1 MRAGKAN
8 GQLVEIAEGQDH
20 NIRLTEA
27 AMSNFTDLVDRYIAI
42 WNESDDER
50 RRDLIT
56 RTWTEDSTYL
66 DPMVR
71 GEGRG
76 GIDAMIRSVQAQFP
90 GLLFRRTRNRAPL
103 LLARHFTH
111 AENAQPGGDAGQ
123 VNVVLDAP
131 GPAPFEPRADPWTPV
146 THDPAAVSVRS
157 LPDGDLS
164 STRVPA
170 FSLK

>member
-8 GQLVEIAEGQDH
+8 GQLVEVAEGQDH

-42 WNESDDER
+42 WNETDDER
-50 RRDLIT
+50 RRDLIA

-76 GIDAMIRSVQAQFP
+76 GIDAMIRGVQAQFP
-90 GLLFRRTRNRAPL
+90 GLLFRRTN
-103 LLARHFTH
+103 
-111 AENAQPGGDAGQ
+111 EVDAHNDRVRFAWELG
-123 VNVVLDAP
+123 P
-131 GPAPFEPRADPWTPV
+131 EGGPALAGGVDFGVIVGDRLQAITGFLDFAPKQ
-146 THDPAAVSVRS
+146 AA
-157 LPDGDLS
+157 
-164 STRVPA
+164 
-170 FSLK
+170 

>member
-42 WNESDDER
+42 WNETDDER
-50 RRDLIT
+50 RLDLIA

-76 GIDAMIRSVQAQFP
+76 GIDAMIRGVQAQFP
-90 GLLFRRTRNRAPL
+90 GLLFRRTSDV
-103 LLARHFTH
+103 
-111 AENAQPGGDAGQ
+111 DAHNGR
-123 VNVVLDAP
+123 VRFAWELGP
-131 GPAPFEPRADPWTPV
+131 EGGPAMAGGVDFGVIT
-146 THDPAAVSVRS
+146 
-157 LPDGDLS
+157 GDRLQS
-164 STRVPA
+164 ITGFIDFAPKQA
-170 FSLK
+170 M

>member
-8 GQLVEIAEGQDH
+8 GQLVEIAECQDH

-42 WNESDDER
+42 WNETDDKR
-50 RRDLIT
+50 RRDLIA

-76 GIDAMIRSVQAQFP
+76 GIDAMIRGVQAQFP
-90 GLLFRRTRNRAPL
+90 GLLFSRTSDV
-103 LLARHFTH
+103 
-111 AENAQPGGDAGQ
+111 DAHNGR
-123 VNVVLDAP
+123 VRFAWELGP
-131 GPAPFEPRADPWTPV
+131 EGGPALAGGVDFGVIVGDRLQMITGFLDFAPKQ
-146 THDPAAVSVRS
+146 AA
-157 LPDGDLS
+157 
-164 STRVPA
+164 
-170 FSLK
+170 

>member
-8 GQLVEIAEGQDH
+8 GQLVEIAERQDH

-42 WNESDDER
+42 WNETDDER
-50 RRDLIT
+50 RRDLIA

-76 GIDAMIRSVQAQFP
+76 GIDAMIRGVQAQFP
-90 GLLFRRTRNRAPL
+90 GLLFRRTN
-103 LLARHFTH
+103 
-111 AENAQPGGDAGQ
+111 EVDAHNDRVRFAWELG
-123 VNVVLDAP
+123 P
-131 GPAPFEPRADPWTPV
+131 EGGPALAGGVDFGV
-146 THDPAAVSVRS
+146 IV
-157 LPDGDLS
+157 GDRLQAI
-164 STRVPA
+164 TGFLDFAP
-170 FSLK
+170 KQTG